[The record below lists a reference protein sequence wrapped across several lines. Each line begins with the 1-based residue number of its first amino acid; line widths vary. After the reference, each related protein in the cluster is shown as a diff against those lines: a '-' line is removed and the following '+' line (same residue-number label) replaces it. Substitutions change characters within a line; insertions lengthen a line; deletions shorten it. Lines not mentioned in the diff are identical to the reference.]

1 MAGLLRAGH
10 TDYVLNDAAYA
21 YMREHGPAAASIA
34 RLAACPETR
43 FSDQAAWMAHL
54 HRLGLATLKVTPMP
68 ADRFAGHRFA
78 SRPNPVQITTEGALW
93 GSVQA
98 HELSVMP

>member
-1 MAGLLRAGH
+1 
-10 TDYVLNDAAYA
+10 
-21 YMREHGPAAASIA
+21 
-34 RLAACPETR
+34 
-43 FSDQAAWMAHL
+43 MAHL

-68 ADRFAGHRFA
+68 ADRFAVHRFA
-78 SRPNPVQITTEGALW
+78 SRLNPVQITTEGALW

>member
-1 MAGLLRAGH
+1 
-10 TDYVLNDAAYA
+10 
-21 YMREHGPAAASIA
+21 
-34 RLAACPETR
+34 
-43 FSDQAAWMAHL
+43 MAHL

-68 ADRFAGHRFA
+68 ADRFAVHRFA